1 MVIAIFRWG
10 ICVIYSGLTIFACVN
25 SLQNNISKYWVNILL
40 GLGGILLVILNIN
53 KLKDKFLVLILVLIV
68 IQFCA
73 IMNGYYLGNINILHH
88 IVRLALH
95 IAIFALFYFS
105 VLQKKQ
111 QERLN
116 KIRPNIAYIILQLSV
131 LVIHLQK
138 PCFR

>member
-10 ICVIYSGLTIFACVN
+10 VCVIYSGLTIFACVN
-25 SLQNNISKYWVNILL
+25 SLQNNISKYWVNILM
-40 GLGGILLVILNIN
+40 GLGAIFLVILNIN
-53 KLKDKFLVLILVLIV
+53 NLKGKLVVLISVLFA

-95 IAIFALFYFS
+95 IGIFALFYFS

-111 QERLN
+111 QERL
-116 KIRPNIAYIILQLSV
+116 K
-131 LVIHLQK
+131 
-138 PCFR
+138 